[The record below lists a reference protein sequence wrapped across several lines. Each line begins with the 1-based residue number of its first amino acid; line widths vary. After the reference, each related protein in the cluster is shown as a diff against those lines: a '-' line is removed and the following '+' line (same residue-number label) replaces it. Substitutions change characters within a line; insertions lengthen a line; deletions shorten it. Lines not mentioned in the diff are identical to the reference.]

1 MMRIQTK
8 LEKTKILNDT
18 SAKMAAAHI
27 AMLRQ
32 AGLGKRVK
40 LVFSLSEN
48 TISLSRRA
56 IGRKNTC
63 LSKSE
68 LDILVIRYFYGQTLA
83 EKLQNYLQDISSN
96 KHE

>member
-1 MMRIQTK
+1 M
-8 LEKTKILNDT
+8 ILNDT
-18 SAKMAAAHI
+18 SAKMAAVHI

-56 IGRKNTC
+56 ISRKNTC

-68 LDILVIRYFYGQTLA
+68 LDILVVRYFYGQTLA
-83 EKLQNYLQDISSN
+83 EKLQNYLQNIGGN

>member
-1 MMRIQTK
+1 M
-8 LEKTKILNDT
+8 E
-18 SAKMAAAHI
+18 AAHI

-32 AGLGKRVK
+32 AGLAKRVE
-40 LVFSLSEN
+40 LVFSLSKS
-48 TISLSRRA
+48 TILLSRRA
-56 IGRKNTC
+56 IGRKNTS

-83 EKLQNYLQDISSN
+83 EKMQNYLQNINGN

>member
-1 MMRIQTK
+1 MKIQTK
-8 LEKTKILNDT
+8 LEKTMILNDT
-18 SAKMAAAHI
+18 STKMAAVHI

-32 AGLGKRVK
+32 AGLANRVQ
-40 LVFSLSEN
+40 LIFSLSESV
-48 TISLSRRA
+48 ICLSRRA
-56 IGRKNTC
+56 IGRKNTS

-83 EKLQNYLQDISSN
+83 EKLQNYLQNISAN